1 MSLSE
6 ISTNEF
12 VTYTQKLRQSEDP
25 YILRKKQKDRYKH
38 MHWLNT
44 VMKYKE
50 VILTYKDDIG
60 NLQKVIATGV
70 NPTSIEVEWPDTPLI
85 PEEIHGEIVLE
96 DQYIRFFIM
105 PSMEALCIHIDSVLE
120 WTASQDKMSEIDKEY
135 KSTMYD

>member
-50 VILTYKDDIG
+50 VILTYKDDSG
-60 NLQKVIATGV
+60 NIQKVIATGV
-70 NPTSIEVEWPDTPLI
+70 NPTSMEIKWPDTPLI

>member
-105 PSMEALCIHIDSVLE
+105 PSMEAFCIHIDSVLE